1 MFYYH
6 WEDFSPGELW
16 KVTLF
21 KDEESG
27 AFVPKVERYWEMW
40 EGRSVGSLPSNLVS
54 CGMVSVEAGAREVSG
69 TEVKV
74 LAVASLSGSTL
85 KDRGQGI

>member
-1 MFYYH
+1 MG
-6 WEDFSPGELW
+6 GEKCW
-16 KVTLF
+16 F
-21 KDEESG
+21 I
-27 AFVPKVERYWEMW
+27 AQQF
-40 EGRSVGSLPSNLVS
+40 GSAVFLS
-54 CGMVSVEAGAREVSG
+54 GMVSVEAGAREVSG